1 MRRLAKSEEGFG
13 LIELLIAMTVMVIAI
28 VAIVAAFSSGMV
40 TLNRASRASTAATLA
55 DIQME
60 GYRKMTYASITPTC
74 AAGTSAADDCFSP
87 ACTQTGPDGRT
98 YRLDSAVRFDCAV
111 GTLGGTVPDPASGR
125 MRPRSCS
132 AREARHDRRL
142 RPRAVAGERA
152 VPRDLHLRSS
162 NRLVQPMTKTRN

>member
-28 VAIVAAFSSGMV
+28 MAIVAAFSSGMV
-40 TLNRASRASTAATLA
+40 ALNRASRASTAATLA

-60 GYRKMTYASITPTC
+60 GFRKKTYASITPTC
-74 AAGTSAADDCFSP
+74 AAGAPAADDCFSP
-87 ACTQTGPDGRT
+87 RDPTTGPDGRT
-98 YRLDSAVRFDCAV
+98 YRLDSAVRFDCPV
-111 GTLGGTVPDPASGR
+111 GTLGGTVPDPGPATCGAGTP
-125 MRPRSCS
+125 RPVKRVTIVVY
-132 AREARHDRRL
+132 D
-142 RPRAVAGERA
+142 PRDAGERA